1 MHLDGTEI
9 FNEMPTALHCAFV
22 CAAHKVLAM
31 LLLLFQYPT

>member
-1 MHLDGTEI
+1 MRLDGTEI
-9 FNEMPTALHCAFV
+9 FNEMLTALHCALI